1 MLGREGQMQPNEVQ
15 EPRDSIERLALA
27 NTITTKARAI
37 KHKTNLCISNGHD
50 KTLCF

>member
-1 MLGREGQMQPNEVQ
+1 MQPNEMQ
-15 EPRDSIERLALA
+15 EPRDFIERLTLA

-37 KHKTNLCISNGHD
+37 KRKTNLCLSNRHN